1 MGETSTDEANLTTA
15 GPPVDSKASEN
26 QLKNKTKQNKKHL
39 CESSYSQSVLKQ
51 SLWKL
56 LSRVQLFATP
66 WTIYIVHWILQARM
80 LDWDTLPGSSQP
92 RDWTQ
97 VSLIA
102 DGSFTSWAT
111 REAQSVLK
119 LSPNLPLKDT
129 KWKYF
134 LRKIWK

>member
-26 QLKNKTKQNKKHL
+26 QLKNKTKQKKKHL

-56 LSRVQLFATP
+56 LSHVQLFVTP
-66 WTIYIVHWILQARM
+66 WTIYIVHWILQARI
-80 LDWDTLPGSSQP
+80 LDWETLPGSSQP